1 MIFVFTYIDEIAG
14 KGIDATTLVKMF
26 GYTFLMFVPQSMPL
40 AILLSSIMTFGG
52 LGETYELAAMK
63 SSGLSLIKIM
73 QPVLYFI
80 FFLAIVCFAYSN
92 YTMPFIHLKQSS
104 LLYDVRGAKP
114 TLSIKE
120 SVFYNGIEGYSI
132 RVGKKDADGQG
143 IKNIT
148 IYDHHEGKGNLIQM
162 YADSGILKT
171 SGDKEKLI
179 MTLYNGNRYQQILND
194 PKDYKRR
201 PMASFAFEKQ
211 KIIFD
216 LSGFKIKRTN
226 EDLFRNNAEM
236 MNVRQLNDYVDT
248 IKIEKEKLSLSTY
261 INYSI
266 YFNSKAVSVSRKT
279 DSLNLAFISI
289 NEYISRLSPETRTQL
304 FENALIQARS
314 CDSYL
319 EEKKNEFKSRS
330 DEESKFKVNWH
341 KKFTLSFACF
351 VLFFVGAPLGAIV
364 RKGGLGLPVVISIVL
379 FIIYHV
385 ISFTAEKMAL
395 EGKMEPFFAMWLG
408 PFIFLPFGI
417 WLSVKAAKDSSLFD
431 AGNYFKVLKRIFRFK
446 KSN

>member
-1 MIFVFTYIDEIAG
+1 
-14 KGIDATTLVKMF
+14 
-26 GYTFLMFVPQSMPL
+26 
-40 AILLSSIMTFGG
+40 
-52 LGETYELAAMK
+52 
-63 SSGLSLIKIM
+63 
-73 QPVLYFI
+73 
-80 FFLAIVCFAYSN
+80 
-92 YTMPFIHLKQSS
+92 
-104 LLYDVRGAKP
+104 
-114 TLSIKE
+114 
-120 SVFYNGIEGYSI
+120 
-132 RVGKKDADGQG
+132 
-143 IKNIT
+143 
-148 IYDHHEGKGNLIQM
+148 M

-179 MTLYNGNRYQQILND
+179 MILYNGNRYQQILND

-248 IKIEKEKLSLSTY
+248 IKFEKEKLSLSTY

-289 NEYISRLSPETRTQL
+289 NEYITRLNPEKRTQL

-319 EEKKNEFKSRS
+319 EEKKNEFKGRS

-395 EGKMEPFFAMWLG
+395 EGKMEPFLAMWLG
-408 PFIFLPFGI
+408 SFIFLPFGI

-431 AGNYFKVLKRIFRFK
+431 AGNYFNVLKRIFRFK
-446 KSN
+446 KK